1 MRLQKGIV
9 KIPIYAGILTT
20 ILVVP
25 SLADPVNIAKL
36 LTLSVAGLCCL
47 VLLARQLSKE
57 FLKSNVHTISLT
69 LFFVIALISATIQS
83 DQTLYRSFLGVW
95 GRNNGLL
102 SYLSLAA
109 IFLFIATS
117 KSKELIIFMI
127 KSLTAL
133 GIFGVIYG
141 FLQLANADPIS
152 WVHPGNRIIL
162 TLGNSNFA
170 SAFLGLTGIST
181 LINIFGFNNKRWLN
195 AVYFI
200 SYLLQLYLTKES
212 DALQGFLILLLGS
225 FLVIGFRLSFS
236 VSAKFKRISFVWWGL
251 GLILGAIGA
260 FGIFGNGPLSNF
272 LSPSFRSLHDRFY
285 HWVAAFNM
293 LKANPFSG
301 VGIDAFGD
309 YYRQFRLIEAI
320 ELRGNASSGTNNAHN
335 VFMQLGATGGF
346 PLLISYVALT
356 VFIGYR
362 AYKSIRYFDDKF
374 IVSATFALWL
384 SFQVQSFV
392 SIDQIGLTIWGWI
405 IGACI
410 VGVSYAENGV
420 PEVGRSKSNYSNLR
434 FKTTQ
439 LRGITLTSLII
450 VAGLLP
456 IIVVS
461 NNLYKSGMLK
471 NHINSLIISQSV
483 SEVEVIQNSK
493 ALFDFSL
500 TLSEPETRLTAIN
513 MLLRANAIEI
523 ALELSEDTTRRFPKH
538 YYAWDQVALIY
549 EGTNRKRLA
558 IPARLK
564 MIELDPLNMDLKKAL
579 QEDRA

>member
-9 KIPIYAGILTT
+9 KIPVYAGILTT
-20 ILVVP
+20 IIVVP

-36 LTLSVAGLCCL
+36 LTLSAAGLCCL

-83 DQTLYRSFLGVW
+83 DQTLYRSFLGAW

-102 SYLSLAA
+102 SYLALAA

-152 WVHPGNRIIL
+152 WVNSGNRIIL

-170 SAFLGLTGIST
+170 SALLGLTGIST
-181 LINIFGFNNKRWLN
+181 LINIFGFNNKKWLN

-251 GLILGAIGA
+251 GLILGAIGVI
-260 FGIFGNGPLSNF
+260 GIFGNGPLSNF

-285 HWVAAFNM
+285 HWVAAFKM
-293 LKANPFSG
+293 LKANPLSG

-362 AYKSIRYFDDKF
+362 AFKSIRYFDDKF

-392 SIDQIGLTIWGWI
+392 SIDQMGLTIWGWI
-405 IGACI
+405 IGAYI
-410 VGVSYAENGV
+410 VGVSYSENGV
-420 PEVGRSKSNYSNLR
+420 PEVGRNKSNYSNLR

-439 LRGITLTSLII
+439 LRGITLTSLI

-483 SEVEVIQNSK
+483 SEVEVNRNSK

-513 MLLRANAIEI
+513 MLLRANAIEM

-564 MIELDPLNMDLKKAL
+564 MIELDPLNRDLKKAL
-579 QEDRA
+579 QEDRT

>member
-1 MRLQKGIV
+1 MKLQKRILQLPV
-9 KIPIYAGILTT
+9 YAGILTT

-25 SLADPVNIAKL
+25 ALADPVNIAKV
-36 LTLSVAGLCCL
+36 LTLTIAGLSCL
-47 VLLARQLSKE
+47 ILLGKQLSKE
-57 FLKSNVHTISLT
+57 FLNSNVHVISLT
-69 LFFVIALISATIQS
+69 LFFIIALLSATIQS
-83 DQTLYRSFLGVW
+83 DQTLYRSILGAW

-102 SYLSLAA
+102 SYLALAI
-109 IFLFIATS
+109 IFLYIATS
-117 KSKELIIFMI
+117 KSKELIIFMV

-133 GIFGVIYG
+133 GIFGVVYG

-152 WVHPGNRIIL
+152 WVHSGNKMIL

-170 SAFLGLTGIST
+170 SALLGLTGIST

-195 AVYFI
+195 TVYFI

-212 DALQGFLILLLGS
+212 DALQGLLILLLGS
-225 FLVIGFRLSFS
+225 FLVIGSRLRFS
-236 VSAKFKRISFVWWGL
+236 AIMKFKRISIAWWGL
-251 GLILGAIGA
+251 GLILGAIGT
-260 FGIFGNGPLSNF
+260 FGIFGNGPLSKL
-272 LSPSFRSLHDRFY
+272 LSPSFSSLHDRYY
-285 HWVAAFNM
+285 HWVAAFRM
-293 LKANPFSG
+293 LKANLFSG

-309 YYRQFRLIEAI
+309 SYRQFRLIEAI

-335 VFMQLGATGGF
+335 VFMQLGATGGL
-346 PLLISYVALT
+346 PLLISYLALT

-362 AYKSIRYFDDKF
+362 AYKSIRYMDDKF

-410 VGVSYAENGV
+410 VGVSYTENSV
-420 PEVGRSKSNYSNLR
+420 PEVGKSKSNYSNLR
-434 FKTTQ
+434 IKTTQ
-439 LRGITLTSLII
+439 LRRLTLVSLILM
-450 VAGLLP
+450 GLLP
-456 IIVVS
+456 IFMVS

-471 NHINSLIISQSV
+471 NHINSLITSQSV
-483 SEVEVIQNSK
+483 SEVEVNRNSK
-493 ALFDFSL
+493 LLFDFSL

-513 MLLRANAIEI
+513 MLLRANAVEL
-523 ALELSEDTTRRFPKH
+523 ALTLSEDTARKFPKH

-564 MIELDPLNMDLKKAL
+564 MIEIDPLNMDLKKVL